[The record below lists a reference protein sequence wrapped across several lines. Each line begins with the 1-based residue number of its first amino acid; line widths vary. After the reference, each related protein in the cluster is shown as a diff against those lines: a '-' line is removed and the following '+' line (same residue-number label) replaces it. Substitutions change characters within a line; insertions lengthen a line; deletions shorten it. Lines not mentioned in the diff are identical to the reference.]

1 MSSEQNKNIFRAV
14 KEYFLITLGILIYTC
29 GWTIFLTP
37 NNMFGGG
44 VSGISAIIQFA
55 TGIKMGYS
63 YFAINALL
71 LIISLFII
79 GPSFGVKTVYAIF
92 LASFCLNFEQ
102 TIIPAQFIQDFALSN
117 GKLLCAIIGGS
128 MAGFGIGMSISQGG
142 SSGGT
147 DIIALIIT
155 KYRNVSPG
163 KVILLID
170 VFIIGSSL
178 LVPSI
183 GADGKELPFVD
194 KFITAVYGMIVV
206 TVCGNVA
213 DLYLAGSRRSVQLFI
228 MSHDHDEIADM
239 IVYTAEDA
247 LRELIA
253 KTYIQFITTLFYI
266 CSVSIGQG
274 SQIIIGH
281 LVGAGKTEEAKKQ
294 GFASHKIAMLIAVS
308 VSVIGILLRIPLISI
323 FTSDQAVIS
332 IASGIFFINLFLELG
347 RTTNLVLIA
356 CLRGAGDVLY
366 PTVCAVFSNWALSV
380 LGSYLLAVVAGWG
393 IYGLWIALA
402 ADECFRGILMILRW
416 RSTKWKTKKK
426 ISSAEPAHP

>member
-1 MSSEQNKNIFRAV
+1 MPKDDILNFFKIGIPAALETFLYNLSQLVITSIVLNCLSEQ
-14 KEYFLITLGILIYTC
+14 
-29 GWTIFLTP
+29 
-37 NNMFGGG
+37 
-44 VSGISAIIQFA
+44 
-55 TGIKMGYS
+55 
-63 YFAINALL
+63 
-71 LIISLFII
+71 
-79 GPSFGVKTVYAIF
+79 
-92 LASFCLNFEQ
+92 
-102 TIIPAQFIQDFALSN
+102 
-117 GKLLCAIIGGS
+117 
-128 MAGFGIGMSISQGG
+128 
-142 SSGGT
+142 
-147 DIIALIIT
+147 
-155 KYRNVSPG
+155 
-163 KVILLID
+163 
-170 VFIIGSSL
+170 
-178 LVPSI
+178 
-183 GADGKELPFVD
+183 
-194 KFITAVYGMIVV
+194 
-206 TVCGNVA
+206 
-213 DLYLAGSRRSVQLFI
+213 
-228 MSHDHDEIADM
+228 
-239 IVYTAEDA
+239 
-247 LRELIA
+247 ELIA

-294 GFASHKIAMLIAVS
+294 GFASHKIALLIAVS